1 MPRSAKQLT
10 REPIGIVYLGGTF
23 GSYGQPL
30 ASLAPDTF
38 LPILQNILAAHF
50 ASYPNHTDA
59 PVPWQILPN
68 AVVKDSSQ
76 LTPMDIAAVYSLL
89 IHARMGNIRRFV
101 ILTGTDTLAYLAA
114 LLAEAFAESDTC
126 VVVTGAMQPL
136 LDTQILTD
144 YVINPDSDACQNL
157 FDACQLACHGEAGVR
172 VCFAGEHWP
181 AQTVQ
186 KIHSHD
192 LMAFVGHHRAG
203 YPANSFSKKIS
214 PRQRALWLED
224 KIAQLPMVCQR
235 MAVAKI
241 VTVYAVPMA
250 ADAWQGY
257 FAALIQQA
265 PDGLILLGFGAGNFL
280 QSPEVENALKQL
292 KAQGCLVVASTQCPY
307 GGADSTYA
315 AGAWLAECGVL
326 SSGRLTV
333 AAIYA
338 RLLWLTAQYDT
349 PSRRRQRWRHCMK
362 DTHSVA

>member
-1 MPRSAKQLT
+1 MVKQIV
-10 REPIGIVYLGGTF
+10 REPIGVVYLGGTF

-30 ASLAPDTF
+30 ASLAPDVF
-38 LPILQNILAAHF
+38 LPILQRILTTHF
-50 ASYPNHTDA
+50 ASYTNHADA

-68 AVVKDSSQ
+68 LVVKDSSQ
-76 LTPMDIAAVYSLL
+76 LTPIDFADIYRVLVNALNNG
-89 IHARMGNIRRFV
+89 MRRFV
-101 ILTGTDTLAYLAA
+101 LLTGTDTLAYLAA
-114 LLAEAFAESDTC
+114 WLAEAFAQSDTC
-126 VVVTGAMQPL
+126 VVVTGAMQSL
-136 LDTQILTD
+136 LAPQILTD
-144 YVINPDSDACQNL
+144 YVVNPDSDAHQNL

-214 PRQRALWLED
+214 PRQRALWLAD
-224 KIAQLPMVCQR
+224 KTAELKTVCQR
-235 MAVAKI
+235 MAAATI
-241 VTVYAVPMA
+241 VTVYAVPMTA
-250 ADAWQGY
+250 QAWQAY
-257 FAALIQQA
+257 FAALVQQA
-265 PDGLILLGFGAGNFL
+265 PDGVMLLGFGTGNFL
-280 QSPEVENALKQL
+280 QAPEIADALKQL

-326 SSGRLTV
+326 PSGRLTV

-338 RLLWLTAQYDT
+338 RLLWLLAQYDA
-349 PSRRRQRWRHCMK
+349 PSRRRQRWRHCLNA
-362 DTHSVA
+362 THTVA